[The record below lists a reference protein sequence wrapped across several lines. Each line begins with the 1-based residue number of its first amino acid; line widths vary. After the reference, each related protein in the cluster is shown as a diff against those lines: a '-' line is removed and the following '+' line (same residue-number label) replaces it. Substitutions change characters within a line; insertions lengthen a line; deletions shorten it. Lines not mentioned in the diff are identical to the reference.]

1 MEWNKFD
8 KDTLTPYEKLGN
20 AAKTFNGEIKIFSY
34 MAIRHIALLA
44 YKAGVA
50 SQHTVEA
57 GRVKA
62 EPHCTCNGDPTE
74 FCEVHDGWDVNPPVA

>member
-20 AAKTFNGEIKIFSY
+20 AAKTFNGETKIFSY
-34 MAIRHIALLA
+34 VAMRHIALLA

-50 SQHTVEA
+50 SQPENPADKRKPIYCGGCGYTHAVGSKCPD
-57 GRVKA
+57 GR
-62 EPHCTCNGDPTE
+62 
-74 FCEVHDGWDVNPPVA
+74 DGR